1 MNTTKTGLDIQS
13 IIESKIEEQIQ
24 SGAIEKM
31 VETQLTKM
39 MSGVIENALSSYED
53 IADSVKKIMKEK
65 LEINLDALQLSSYST
80 MMVRVI
86 EESAVGILEV
96 HKQKMKDTI
105 SSILAVPEKQ
115 NWKLSEIVNKYRG
128 QLYEN
133 PELVLQIKLTDYG
146 HTWVNIGEKQES
158 TSRYSSN
165 QSYDIKM
172 IIDKKTNI
180 ISNVWY
186 KEDVVDSRKTK
197 IYNHSI
203 EAWLA
208 SLWMNSCTI
217 EIDED
222 DAEYEATKEAY
233 ED

>member
-1 MNTTKTGLDIQS
+1 MSTTKTGLDIQN

-24 SGAIEKM
+24 NGAIETIIEK
-31 VETQLTKM
+31 QLTKM
-39 MSGVIENALSSYED
+39 MESVVQDTLSSYGT

-105 SSILAVPEKQ
+105 SSILAIPEKQ
-115 NWKLSEIVNKYRG
+115 NWKLSEIVAKYRSK
-128 QLYEN
+128 LYEN
-133 PELVLQIKLTDYG
+133 PEVVVNTEETSYMSI
-146 HTWVNIGEKQES
+146 WVKIGEKQT
-158 TSRYSSN
+158 TSRYSSD
-165 QSYDIKM
+165 QDYEIT
-172 IIDKKTNI
+172 ILVDKKTKEVN
-180 ISNVWY
+180 NAWY
-186 KEDVVDSRKTK
+186 KGSIIDPRKNK
-197 IYNHSI
+197 VYNHSI

-217 EIDED
+217 EIDVD